1 MSDPT
6 TESEKRRLYHRIR
19 YPLPERPKFQCADQI
34 CAVLDISARGL
45 RYAIVGD
52 ALPNPHDLI
61 KGILCCRR
69 SAPVNIEG
77 TVMRVQNGTIALY
90 LHQEI
95 PFTVLVAEQRYLH
108 QRYPMWS

>member
-1 MSDPT
+1 MALDD
-6 TESEKRRLYHRIR
+6 ERRQYHRIR
-19 YPLPERPKFQCADQI
+19 YPLPERPKFECAGQT

-45 RYAIVGD
+45 RYAVVGA

-61 KGILCCRR
+61 QGILRCRR
-69 SAPVNIEG
+69 SAPVTIEG
-77 TVMRVQNGTIALY
+77 TVVRAQNGEVALF

-95 PFTVLVAEQRYLH
+95 PFTVLIAEQRYLH

>member
-108 QRYPMWS
+108 QRYPMW